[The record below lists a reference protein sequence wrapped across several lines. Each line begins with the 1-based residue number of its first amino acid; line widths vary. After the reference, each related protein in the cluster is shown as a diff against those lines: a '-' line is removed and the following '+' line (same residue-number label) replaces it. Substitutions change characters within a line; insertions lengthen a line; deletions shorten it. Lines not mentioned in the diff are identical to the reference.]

1 MNPGS
6 DKLGFASSTWTDN
19 ILVDTAVARLEADTR
34 TRAQFQFQTGAIL
47 IAIYF
52 PYTVRLRPVLPSLR
66 GHNVLASVNSSICL
80 PLVNQ

>member
-1 MNPGS
+1 MRE
-6 DKLGFASSTWTDN
+6 DKRTFANEKSSFRNGVTCSNVRYAHTCSN
-19 ILVDTAVARLEADTR
+19 R
-34 TRAQFQFQTGAIL
+34 TCAQFQFQTGAIL

-66 GHNVLASVNSSICL
+66 VRNVLASVNSSTCL